1 MQKVANVVKID
12 TVTGFKALAL
22 GKELSKMFDEGGN
35 II

>member
-12 TVTGFKALAL
+12 TVAGFKALAL
-22 GKELSKMFDEGGN
+22 GEECTKMIDEGGN